1 MNPQP
6 EPYVGHLLALV
17 FGFMFLYFAFK
28 SYHSKNT
35 SKPSDLFTIGYIEES
50 TNVPVVNVETKPII
64 RVKPVVKVIQQ
75 QQEQKKV
82 SAEDNPIYADCVDA
96 IKALG
101 MKKTEAIKQAKDIFT
116 NFDNPPRSVQ
126 DFLMIALRTKK

>member
-28 SYHSKNT
+28 SYHSHNT

-50 TNVPVVNVETKPII
+50 TNVPE
-64 RVKPVVKVIQQ
+64 

-96 IKALG
+96 LKALG
-101 MKKTEAIKQAKDIFT
+101 MKKTDAIKQAKDIFT